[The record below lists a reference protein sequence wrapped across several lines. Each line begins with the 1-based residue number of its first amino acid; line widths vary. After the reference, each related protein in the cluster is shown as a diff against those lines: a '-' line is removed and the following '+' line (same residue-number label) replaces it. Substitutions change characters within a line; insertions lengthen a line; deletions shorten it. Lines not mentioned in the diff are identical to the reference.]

1 MEMTKN
7 RNAGFTLVEMLIAM
21 LISMIVIAGV
31 AQFMVV
37 GTKQYETI
45 GNQSEMQQ
53 EAVFAL
59 NMFSDMILEADNV
72 KTITKG
78 SETYI
83 CMYYNSG
90 QTNQCEKVLWN
101 DTAEKKLY
109 LFVCDEDKLKLN
121 DVVGGAHSEKK
132 LFAEYVKNIHLS
144 CGGTAFG
151 ANASYSE
158 LKKGG
163 IRNPV
168 IKIEMDFE
176 IKKDRNSNDTY
187 TFKAENAVAPRN
199 EIVVV
204 E

>member
-1 MEMTKN
+1 MTRNK
-7 RNAGFTLVEMLIAM
+7 NAGFTLVELLIAM

-31 AQFMVV
+31 AQFIVV

-59 NMFSDMILEADNV
+59 NMFTDMVLESDNV

-83 CMYYNSG
+83 CLYYNSG
-90 QTNQCEKVLWN
+90 QAKQAEKVLWN
-101 DTAEKKLY
+101 DTSSNKLY
-109 LFVCDEDKLKLN
+109 LFDCDENSLKLE
-121 DVVGGAHSEKK
+121 DVINGAHSEKK
-132 LFAEYVKNIHLS
+132 LFAEYVKRIHLS

-151 ANASYSE
+151 SNTSYSE
-158 LKKGG
+158 LKQGG

-168 IKIEMDFE
+168 INVEMDFE
-176 IKKDRNSNDTY
+176 IKKDRNDTDTY

-204 E
+204 K